1 MSRRFKCFPL
11 LFLCVCAFVSL
22 QAQTAGSTGRTG
34 SPAASTKPAASA
46 IEQTATENQL
56 QQNKD
61 EVSSGQQFN
70 NATGSGERQSQSDNS
85 TDTGEQSSTPA
96 AQDTSKKTLKKSD
109 KTDALSAS
117 DKLPRTEDSV
127 PEGTEE
133 NTAGAQSGEDVSEDS
148 SADADSA
155 AESALDEN
163 LDDTAMQNNEA
174 QEQDLA
180 VDNTNTRARITHQF
194 EGGVTAIADSSI
206 TRSFFAAGKDGFI
219 TRFSYRMMK
228 PETWQVS
235 TMPINRIA
243 AHPKKALIAVYE
255 TDGFSIHTISLWDW
269 QTKKQL
275 YAKRFTSS
283 VLSLSWSAQGTY
295 LFIGTASTEGI
306 TVLDINGNVKKVYP
320 RPPGIVLLAATG
332 PSEKSIVTYGE
343 TGRLVYADI
352 AKKSILTQYET
363 EDRLENPELIKNY
376 TQIIG
381 YKNGNVAVVKA
392 ASGEVLKSYPARSAL
407 FAGKIT
413 DSLPVWIEKGDAR
426 QTWHLCQGDKKS
438 PAFSLPHPAAITAAR
453 HVDAAVV
460 IGTDDGRLYRLVQN
474 SDATISLTELNIDD
488 SIKISD
494 ICTKDSKI
502 YLLSGSTLYAA
513 ASPADKPEPVIQSVS
528 GERCTVYG
536 NGFLFW
542 SAEKNAPLYYAEEG
556 QTPTIL
562 YRPRERLNSV
572 SVYNDTIAAVRAF
585 SGLVLLDGKSGAQL
599 FTYQAAGLQDAV
611 QVDDTFVLITKSTGG
626 VIRQPLILINTKTSE
641 TIPLNMEGDIAFSIQ
656 ANNKVKNTFSC
667 FRLKTE
673 KAAQTD
679 LMMMK
684 LDTVHPARSS
694 FTAALSYSDE
704 NLQASLYD
712 DGYAALTNLGKNQ
725 LSYYDKKRRAIRQLP
740 RDYALSRKALMTDTY
755 IVSVNYDGSLSWFNR
770 RTMQLLQHTPLEEE
784 D

>member
-1 MSRRFKCFPL
+1 MSRRFRCFPL
-11 LFLCVCAFVSL
+11 LFLFVCAFVSM
-22 QAQTAGSTGRTG
+22 QAQTAGNTGGTG
-34 SPAASTKPAASA
+34 STAASTKPASG
-46 IEQTATENQL
+46 QTATENQQ
-56 QQNKD
+56 QQNED
-61 EVSSGQQFN
+61 EVSGGQQSQPN
-70 NATGSGERQSQSDNS
+70 ETTGSGEHQSQSD
-85 TDTGEQSSTPA
+85 T
-96 AQDTSKKTLKKSD
+96 
-109 KTDALSAS
+109 
-117 DKLPRTEDSV
+117 
-127 PEGTEE
+127 
-133 NTAGAQSGEDVSEDS
+133 
-148 SADADSA
+148 
-155 AESALDEN
+155 
-163 LDDTAMQNNEA
+163 DTAMQNNEA

-206 TRSFFAAGKDGFI
+206 THSFFVAGKDGFA
-219 TRFSYRMMK
+219 TRFSYRTMK

-283 VLSLSWSAQGTY
+283 VVSLSWSAQGTY

-474 SDATISLTELNIDD
+474 SDATISLIELNIDT
-488 SIKISD
+488 SIQVSD

-502 YLLSGSTLYAA
+502 YMLSGSTLYAA

-562 YRPRERLNSV
+562 SRPRERLNSV

-694 FTAALSYSDE
+694 FTAALSYGDE

-755 IVSVNYDGSLSWFNR
+755 IVSVNYDGSLSWLNR

>member
-1 MSRRFKCFPL
+1 MMHQFKRFSFLL
-11 LFLCVCAFVSL
+11 LFICFLASAA
-22 QAQTAGSTGRTG
+22 AQTTGNIVTPPTPEE
-34 SPAASTKPAASA
+34 SESSLSET
-46 IEQTATENQL
+46 EQTAADGQS
-56 QQNKD
+56 Q
-61 EVSSGQQFN
+61 SGALDN
-70 NATGSGERQSQSDNS
+70 DDNSDTHRQSQSDKT
-85 TDTGEQSSTPA
+85 TDIGTP
-96 AQDTSKKTLKKSD
+96 LEKS
-109 KTDALSAS
+109 
-117 DKLPRTEDSV
+117 
-127 PEGTEE
+127 
-133 NTAGAQSGEDVSEDS
+133 
-148 SADADSA
+148 
-155 AESALDEN
+155 
-163 LDDTAMQNNEA
+163 DDTASLT
-174 QEQDLA
+174 DK
-180 VDNTNTRARITHQF
+180 NTPDTVTPNVLKKNILERAYISHRF
-194 EGGVTAIADSSI
+194 EGGVAAIADSSV
-206 TRSFFAAGKDGFI
+206 TRSFFAAGKDGFM
-219 TRFSYRMMK
+219 TRFSYGTMK

-235 TMPINRIA
+235 TMPIKRRA

-255 TDGFSIHTISLWDW
+255 TDGFSVHKISLWDW

-275 YAKRFTSS
+275 YAKRFSS
-283 VLSLSWSAQGTY
+283 SILSLSWSAQGTY

-306 TVLDINGNVKKVYP
+306 TILDASGKIKKVYP

-363 EDRLENPELIKNY
+363 EDRLESPELIKNY

-381 YKNGNVAVVKA
+381 YKNGNVVVVKA

-413 DSLPVWIEKGDAR
+413 DSLPVWIEKGDTR
-426 QTWHLCQGDKKS
+426 QTWHLCQGDKRS
-438 PAFSLPHPAAITAAR
+438 PAFSLPYPAAITAAR
-453 HVDAAVV
+453 HVDSTVV
-460 IGTDDGRLYRLVQN
+460 IGTDDGRLYRLKQN
-474 SDATISLTELNIDD
+474 SDAAISLTELNIDT
-488 SIKISD
+488 SMQVSD

-502 YLLSGSTLYAA
+502 YMLSGSTLYVA
-513 ASPADKPEPVIQSVS
+513 ASPEDKPEPIIQSVS

-556 QTPTIL
+556 QTPAVL

-585 SGLVLLDGKSGAQL
+585 SGLVLLDGKSGAPL

-611 QVDDTFVLITKSTGG
+611 QVNDTFVLITKSTGG
-626 VIRQPLILINTKTSE
+626 VISQPLLLIDIRTSE
-641 TIPLNMEGDIAFSIQ
+641 TIPLNMEGDIAFSAQ

-679 LMMMK
+679 LMTMK
-684 LDTVHPARSS
+684 IDTVYPARSA
-694 FTAALSYSDE
+694 FTAALSYGDE

-712 DGYAALTNLGKNQ
+712 DGYAVLTNLGKNQ
-725 LSYYDKKRRAIRQLP
+725 LSYYDKKRRSIRQLP
-740 RDYALSRKALMTDTY
+740 RDYALSRKALMTDAY

-770 RTMQLLQHTPLEEE
+770 RTMQLLQHTPLTE